1 MNKKRILSKT
11 QKNWTRHLIVL
22 FLLISTAQ
30 VSARNTWQ
38 DATRYFQAW
47 FDNNKGCV
55 VVAFRQGDDHFG
67 PANENGYIE
76 NAEVKFN
83 GNTIFRLSASDVNKG
98 YHLTEVNGKTVQIYS
113 GWGYNDSAHGV
124 SGGNECY
131 YKVVEWYSSNTLSAG
146 DAKVSINGTWD
157 VNGVYKS
164 DPMSASRNVTVPSLG
179 AVSIT
184 STSFSTQANK
194 TYLVYKK
201 NGTSGMDTK
210 GSFELFSGSE
220 KINATFSGNTIT
232 IPNISESA
240 RSYTLKYT
248 YKTPQTNAEYS
259 VSSSSFKVPAYTRP
273 KNLDVA
279 FNDVKRTVEVT
290 WDILSVG
297 GTKDVDFYTH
307 GFVLQRCE
315 SDKSN
320 WETIARIEY
329 DNSKTQYA
337 YSDEYFVQQ
346 NVSKSYSYRLQRAG
360 NTANHWDLTKDLY
373 LSTEHADINPRTV
386 AAKLDENNK
395 YKVHITWE
403 TMNENNLWSTG
414 SKFLIS
420 RMNKT
425 ANTKEEIYLK
435 KEDFLKHQYVDS
447 LINLCNIYYYMLQV
461 IPGGNYNTS
470 NAAATNTI
478 LSSEIGDMKS
488 LTVSKGYFYDRV
500 ELKWEVDYSEGG
512 FDKFIIQRK
521 RHDAD
526 DSEYQQIQMVD
537 ASASI
542 TQYNTEDKNCV
553 PGVIY
558 DYKVYG
564 VLKCA
569 DGEPLQSKYKPT
581 QIGFR
586 TPTGDVYGRV
596 TFENGQAVQDV
607 EVRLETEDEIPG
619 YSYELKGGF
628 LKIDKPSYLSANT
641 NAITLQAWIN
651 PKDVKAKTQQFIVKK
666 ENMYSF
672 YITNDK
678 LYFKVGNAT
687 NNQSIESTARLSTY
701 TKTSPYLHVS
711 ATYSQDSLHLYIN
724 QECVAKA
731 AYKKGS
737 QFTGPEN
744 QVTFGEGFTGNID
757 EIRIWDKALDAATI
771 ARDYTRYL
779 AGNESGLI
787 GYYTFDYSTAQE
799 FYDTSYKGTNYNENH
814 GTIEGDAVLDATNI
828 PTPEQLGYKGIT
840 SADGSY
846 TIHAVP
852 YTGNGT
858 SYSIIPRMGIH
869 TFSPSQEVR
878 IINADAQNHT
888 VNFTDKSSF
897 KVQGFVT
904 YYNSTIPVEGV
915 TFTVD
920 GVTVV
925 RSNGSI
931 IQTDSKGE
939 FTISVPVG
947 THEVKAVKSN
957 HIFANGGK
965 ITNSNG
971 TDRNYQDDLNNL
983 QLKDSTTIRYIGRIA
998 GGTIQEAYPIGHS
1011 LSKNNLAD
1019 GVSLTLEYINEAYK
1033 VALKD
1038 STVVMNHFKPS
1049 NQDKAK
1055 QNSVKWTAG
1064 QDIVIYPN
1072 AETGEF
1078 VADIIPEKFSV
1089 TLSVPGKSYESFSG
1103 GKGQLDLTSS
1113 FNLSESVREYRDSI
1127 QVNKDLN
1134 APVYEYTDYSDTVR
1148 YNKQQMFIA
1157 RTNTTLRITQ
1167 QDATGKDLPYMG
1179 NSKVSVLNALGEA
1192 TQVPLWTET
1201 DGYLLEKPV
1210 FEQGKWY
1217 KFQAKIF
1224 EAYPY
1229 YNADGSLKTSVN
1241 TDEVAVSDAEVSFS
1255 KQFCNKEGVQ
1265 EIVKCDENGLGTFE
1279 VQALQPDF
1287 TTGISN
1293 IEATFKIGDEGTAS
1307 PWPDP
1312 VSAYF
1317 IGQRQQGNS
1326 FVTEGPDKIMFV
1338 LRDPPGSKSYAYL
1351 EKGASSK
1358 TTSTYNGAVTNSGSE
1373 MHKTYLGGKV
1383 MTFTGVGAGMITETE
1398 VNNDISIGLTHEEQ
1412 VSGSVGT
1419 ERVMTTTTRFQTSD
1433 DPLYVGAGGDLYVG
1447 YSTNIVL
1454 GKTEN
1459 LTIRSKEQHEMYKLV
1474 GDEILA
1480 GVDDAGNYTGDYVL
1494 VKTEG
1499 IGLSERF
1506 STLFAYPQLHIE
1518 GQLIPNLIDTRNKWL
1533 VPYTGSATNITED
1546 AEFYDTMKTRAN
1558 STGQTVYA
1566 SYIAEDHED
1575 FGKSN
1580 TDETIQD
1587 KTKGD
1592 PNDPTN
1598 GPSYC
1603 IIYPDA
1609 LLSKT
1614 DDKGNVIVTDN
1625 DTINVINQSIKNWE
1639 KQLRANEQAKVKA
1652 KGSGKPLQNYSFH
1665 AGSNIEYNESFTQT
1679 KENTQEFHITLG
1691 AKTAGELG
1699 MTLMKTGT
1707 SFLLEEELNTEH
1719 GGSWSQSEETTQ
1731 TQGFVLAEDG
1741 DDDYLTVDVFHE
1753 VGYEKDNQYIEYKD
1767 IDSDAKQLS
1776 TMIFITRAGATACP
1790 YEGEY
1795 VARYYEPEQNHV
1807 IDEATLQIEMPK
1819 ISVPEGQ
1826 QSLIENV
1833 PSGKSAYLPIVLTNE
1848 SAINEDGWYDLKIL
1862 DDTNPDG
1869 AQLFM
1874 DGAPIGNGRSIMI
1887 PAEGVLNKTLEIRKG
1902 KVMNYDNLQIAIFSQ
1917 CQCDPTSPTPVIS
1930 DTLTFSVHFTPSC
1943 SDVNIKKPGNNWT
1956 YNTKLPTTLVNGVEK
1971 HYMDV
1976 VIDGFDVNYDNFH
1989 HLKLQ
1994 YKAASGSDDDWDK
2007 GTLMNFYN
2015 KQEYY
2020 DAAINAGM
2028 SATMIDAKDAGTIN
2042 YKWFL
2047 DDMSDQRYDLRVVSV
2062 CLIDNVE
2069 VENISEVR
2077 SGIKDMYCPR
2087 LFGSAQPAN
2096 GILTIND
2103 EIRLN
2108 FNETISDGLLT
2119 VNNFQVTGVRNGTKT
2134 DHSTSVRFDGINDYF
2149 ESQFDRNWNGKDI
2162 TVEMW
2167 VLEDQPQDAVF
2178 FSHGNRNESF
2188 EFGITAD
2195 NKLKVKVG
2203 STEIISQE
2211 AVPYDQGTWAHVA
2224 VELDKDGRVSAYY
2237 NFVEFIHSI
2246 QAETYTGEG
2255 NFVFGRSIATESG
2268 YYAGKMH
2275 NVRIWD
2281 TLLTSGRLQTNSLN
2295 LLSGN
2300 DNNLLAY
2307 YPMNEA
2313 KGSVIED
2320 KARGANLE
2328 MKGGEWVLPDGRSA
2342 HFNGNQYLTI
2352 TTSSAV
2358 LTSSMDY
2365 TIEFWFKGE
2374 PGQTNAALVASG
2386 RGDGTDMGGSKD
2398 LFFIGFEDG
2407 ILTFRNN
2414 EVKATANGDYLDNNW
2429 HHFALAVNRTTGRAQ
2444 ILIDGK
2450 LNSYFE
2456 AQDLGGIAAAK
2467 TYLGARVWTSEEDLT
2482 TTNKDYFFKG
2492 SIDDF
2497 RFWNLYKG
2505 ESIVSESNNERL
2517 DGTEKGLL
2525 VYYPFEHY
2533 IEWQGTKELQFTL
2546 SDKKVQDDPTRI
2558 IPDGVVNE
2566 GNLEASDIAPVKDKG
2581 PVANLLY
2588 DFVVN
2593 DDALI
2598 INLNEP
2604 WEKVEKTIVT
2614 FTVDG
2619 VRDING
2625 NEIVSPITWSAY
2637 IDRNQLKWS
2646 EEELNLEKKV
2656 NEPLTFDVQAQNL
2669 GGSIQH
2675 FTIENMPS
2683 WMDVTPS
2690 EGSIN
2695 PKSHQNITFTIDEGL
2710 NIGSYDEVIYMR
2722 NDNNVS
2728 EALAIN
2734 IKVNGE
2740 KPDWTV
2746 NPKDFKYSMNV
2757 YGKLRIN
2764 NIFSIDKEDMLAAF
2778 SNGKCVGVANNQY
2791 LKVNDMWYA
2800 FLTVYNNSSKNDNL
2814 EFRIW
2819 DASTG
2824 KIYMATTSETI
2835 TFESDAV
2842 KGSAVNP
2849 LIFDAKEMMV
2859 QNVAVDEGWN
2869 WVSFNVATESLKNV
2883 QEILKN
2889 NEWSSGDFVKDETNG
2904 KFVSYLP
2911 ETSQWIGTMTA
2922 TGFDNKHMYLIKSS
2936 EPQTVSVIGTAVKSK
2951 EDLTLSVK
2959 EGWNYIGYLPNVN
2972 LTLKEALAGYNAQ
2985 EGDIV
2990 KGQNGFSMFGGNLGW
3005 LGNLTYMEA
3014 GKGYMLYRGGEA
3026 TNLVYPS
3033 ISGTTAGRTRAMAMT
3048 EVTTGYENKQY
3059 AQNMSVVATANGIIE
3074 AGDRILA
3081 YAGGELRGVGETVKN
3096 PANDSTL
3103 YFININGEGQET
3115 ISFALERK
3123 GKVVAQTGAEFDY
3136 SSNSVKGSI
3145 QKPYLLN
3152 FTSED
3157 MGTVYPN
3164 PFENELHIVM
3174 SVEPGAVFEISMND
3188 ISGRLVKNYS
3198 AEKSASGYINMTLT
3212 DLEGLTSGVYMLNVK
3227 VNGVNNIYKVEKK

>member
-1 MNKKRILSKT
+1 MNKKRNLFKT
-11 QKNWTRHLIVL
+11 KKNWTRYLIVL
-22 FLLISTAQ
+22 FLLISTTQA
-30 VSARNTWQ
+30 SARNTWQ

-47 FDNNKGCV
+47 FDSNKGCV
-55 VVAFRQGDDHFG
+55 VIAFRQGDDAFG

-76 NAEVKFN
+76 SAEVKFD
-83 GNTIFRLSASDVNKG
+83 GQTIFRLSGSDVNSG
-98 YHLTEVNGKTVQIYS
+98 YKLTPIIGETKEIKSQ
-113 GWGYNDSAHGV
+113 WGTAGIGHGV
-124 SGGNECY
+124 TGGTECFH
-131 YKVVEWYSSNTLSAG
+131 KVVEWYPSSALSAG
-146 DAKVSINGTWD
+146 SVKVSINGTWD
-157 VNGVYKS
+157 VDGAYKT
-164 DPMSASRNVTVPSLG
+164 DAMSASRDITIPSLG

-184 STSFSTQANK
+184 GTSFNTQANE
-194 TYLVYKK
+194 TYLTYNK
-201 NGTSGMDTK
+201 NGTSGMDTQ
-210 GSFELFSGSE
+210 GSFELFSGNE
-220 KINATFSGNTIT
+220 KINTTFNGNTIT
-232 IPNISESA
+232 IPNISESSK
-240 RSYTLKYT
+240 SYILKYT
-248 YKTPQTNAEYS
+248 YTAYNNAKYS
-259 VSSSSFKVPAYTRP
+259 VSSVSYKVPAYTRP
-273 KNLDVA
+273 KNLSTT
-279 FNDVKRTVEVT
+279 FNDVKRVVEIA
-290 WDILSVG
+290 WDIPSIG
-297 GTKDVDFYTH
+297 GTRDVDYYTD
-307 GFVLQRCE
+307 GFLLQRCE
-315 SDKSN
+315 SEKSN
-320 WETIARIEY
+320 WETIANIEY
-329 DNSKTQYA
+329 DNSKTHYV
-337 YSDEYFVQQ
+337 YSDEYFSKQ
-346 NVSKSYSYRLQRAG
+346 NVSKSFGYRLQRTG
-360 NTANHWDLTKDLY
+360 NTPNHWDLEEELY
-373 LSTEHADINPRTV
+373 LSTEHADINPKTV
-386 AAKLDENNK
+386 MAKLDESNK

-414 SKFLIS
+414 SKFLIA

-435 KEDFLKHQYVDS
+435 KEDFLKHEYVDS

-500 ELKWEVDYSEGG
+500 EIKWEADYSEGG

-526 DSEYQQIQMVD
+526 ESEYQQIQMVD
-537 ASASI
+537 ASASA

-569 DGEPLQSKYKPT
+569 EGEPMQSKNKLT

-586 TPTGDVYGRV
+586 TPTGDIYGRI
-596 TFENGQAVQDV
+596 TFANGQAVQDV

-619 YSYELKGGF
+619 YSYYLNGGH
-628 LKIDKPSYLSANT
+628 LKIDNASYLSNNAQ
-641 NAITLQAWIN
+641 AITLQAWIKPQN
-651 PKDVKAKTQQFIVKK
+651 VKAAASQSIVKK

-672 YITNDK
+672 YIANNK
-678 LYFKVGNAT
+678 LHFKVGNST
-687 NNQSIESTARLSTY
+687 NSQSIESGSKLSDY
-701 TKTSPYLHVS
+701 TSSSSFVHVS

-724 QECVAKA
+724 GKCVEKA
-731 AYKKGS
+731 AYKKES
-737 QFTGPEN
+737 KLTGTN
-744 QVTFGEGFTGNID
+744 SQVTFGENFTGNID
-757 EIRIWDKALDAATI
+757 EIRIWNKALDETTI
-771 ARDYTRYL
+771 TRDYSRYL
-779 AGNESGLI
+779 AGNENGLI
-787 GYYTFDYSTAQE
+787 GYYTFDYSTASE
-799 FYDTSYKGTNYNENH
+799 FYDTSYKGTNYNGNH
-814 GTIEGDAVLDATNI
+814 GTIAGTVTLDANNI

-858 SYSIIPRMGIH
+858 SYTIIPRMGIH
-869 TFSPSQEVR
+869 TFAPNQEVR

-888 VNFTDKSSF
+888 VSFTDKSSF
-897 KVQGFVT
+897 NVHGFVT

-915 TFTVD
+915 MFTVD

-931 IQTDSKGE
+931 IQTDGKGE

-947 THEVKAVKSN
+947 THEVKAVKTN
-957 HIFANGGK
+957 HIFANEGRF
-965 ITNSNG
+965 TNSDG
-971 TDRNYQDDLNNL
+971 TDRNYQDDVPLYNI
-983 QLKDSTTIRYIGRIA
+983 QDSTTIRYIGRIA
-998 GGTIQEAYPIGHS
+998 GGTVQEAYPIGHS

-1019 GVSLTLEYINEAYK
+1019 GISLTLEYINDAYK

-1038 STVVMNHFKPS
+1038 STVTMNHLKPS
-1049 NQDKAK
+1049 NKDKAK
-1055 QNSVKWTAG
+1055 QNNVEWTAG
-1064 QDIVIYPN
+1064 KNIVIYPN

-1078 VADIIPEKFSV
+1078 VADVIPEKFNV
-1089 TLSVPGKSYESFSG
+1089 ILSVPGKSYESFSG
-1103 GKGQLDLTSS
+1103 AKGQLDLSNS
-1113 FNLSESVREYRDSI
+1113 FVAEESVYEYRDSI
-1127 QVNKDLN
+1127 QASKDPN
-1134 APVYEYTDYSDTVR
+1134 APVYEYTNYSDTAR

-1167 QDATGKDLPYMG
+1167 QDAGGKNLGYMG
-1179 NSKVSVLNALGEA
+1179 NPNITVLNALGES
-1192 TQVPLWTET
+1192 TEVPLWTEA
-1201 DGYLLEKPV
+1201 DGYVLEKPV
-1210 FEQGKWY
+1210 FEQGTWY
-1217 KFQAKIF
+1217 RFQAKVF

-1229 YNADGSLKTSVN
+1229 YNENGDLKEGAN
-1241 TDEVAVSDAEVSFS
+1241 ADEVAVSDAEVSFS
-1255 KQFCNKEGVQ
+1255 RQFCNKEAEQ
-1265 EIVKCDENGLGTFE
+1265 EIVECDENGLATFE

-1287 TTGISN
+1287 TTGVSN
-1293 IEATFKIGDEGTAS
+1293 VEATFKVGDEGTNKT
-1307 PWPDP
+1307 WPDSF
-1312 VSAYF
+1312 SAYF

-1358 TTSTYNGAVTNSGSE
+1358 TTSTYNGSVTNTGNE
-1373 MHKTYLGGKV
+1373 LHKSYLGSKTV
-1383 MTFTGVGAGMITETE
+1383 TFAGLGGGVITEVE
-1398 VNNDISIGLTHEEQ
+1398 VNNDLSIGVTHEEQ

-1419 ERVMTTTTRFQTSD
+1419 ERVSTTTTRFQTSD

-1447 YSTNIVL
+1447 YSTNVVL

-1459 LTIRSKEQHEMYKLV
+1459 LTIRTKEQHEMYKQS
-1474 GDEILA
+1474 GDEVLA
-1480 GVDDAGNYTGDYVL
+1480 GMDEDGNYTGNYVL

-1499 IGLSERF
+1499 VGLSERF

-1518 GQLIPNLIDTRNKWL
+1518 EQLIPNLIDTRNKWL
-1533 VPYTGSATNITED
+1533 VPYTGAATDITAD
-1546 AEFYDTMKTRAN
+1546 AEFYNSMKIRAN
-1558 STGQTVYA
+1558 TTKSAVYA

-1580 TDETIQD
+1580 DDETIAD
-1587 KTKGD
+1587 RTKGNPD
-1592 PNDPTN
+1592 DPTN

-1603 IIYPDA
+1603 IIYPDELPTMQDA
-1609 LLSKT
+1609 DGHT
-1614 DDKGNVIVTDN
+1614 IIADN
-1625 DTINVINQSIKNWE
+1625 DTVNAINQSIENWE
-1639 KQLRANEQAKVKA
+1639 NQLRANEQAKVKA
-1652 KGSGKPLQNYSFH
+1652 KESNKPLQNYSFH
-1665 AGSNIEYNESFTQT
+1665 AGSNIEYSESFTQT
-1679 KENTQEFHITLG
+1679 KENTQDFHITIG
-1691 AKTAGELG
+1691 AKTAAELG
-1699 MTLMKTGT
+1699 MNVMALGT
-1707 SFLLEEELNTEH
+1707 SFVIEEEVNTEQ
-1719 GGSWSQSEETTQ
+1719 GGSWSQTEETTQ
-1731 TQGFVLAEDG
+1731 TQGFVFAEDG
-1741 DDDYLTVDVFHE
+1741 DDDYLTVDVYHE
-1753 VGYEKDNQYIEYKD
+1753 VGYEKDDQYIEYKD
-1767 IDSDAKQLS
+1767 IDSDKKQLS
-1776 TMIFITRAGATACP
+1776 TMIFITRAGATGCP

-1795 VARYYEPEQNHV
+1795 VARYYEPEQRHV

-1819 ISVPEGQ
+1819 ISLPEGQ
-1826 QSLIENV
+1826 QSLVENV

-1874 DGAPIGNGRSIMI
+1874 DGAAIGNGRSIMI

-1930 DTLTFSVHFTPSC
+1930 DTLNFSVHFTPSC
-1943 SDVNIKKPGNNWT
+1943 SDVNIKKPSNNWT
-1956 YNTKLPTTLVNGVEK
+1956 YNTKLPTTLVNGVDK
-1971 HYMDV
+1971 HYMNV

-2007 GTLMNFYN
+2007 GTLMNFYS
-2015 KQEYY
+2015 KEEYY

-2028 SATMIDAKDAGTIN
+2028 NATMIEAKDAGTIN

-2069 VENISEVR
+2069 VENVSEIR

-2096 GILTIND
+2096 GILTVND
-2103 EIRLN
+2103 EVRLN

-2119 VNNFQVTGVRNGTKT
+2119 VNNFQVTGVRNGTQT

-2149 ESQFDRNWNGKDI
+2149 KSQFDRNWNGKDI
-2162 TVEMW
+2162 TIEMW
-2167 VLEDQPQDAVF
+2167 VLEDQPQDAIF
-2178 FSHGNRNESF
+2178 FSQGNKNESL

-2203 STEIISQE
+2203 STEIISKE
-2211 AVPYDQGTWAHVA
+2211 SVPYDQGTWAHVA
-2224 VELDKDGRVSAYY
+2224 MVLDKDGHVSAYY
-2237 NFVEFIHSI
+2237 NFVEYISDV
-2246 QAETYTGEG
+2246 QAEAYAGEG
-2255 NFVFGRSIATESG
+2255 NFVFGRSIATENS

-2328 MKGGEWVLPDGRSA
+2328 MNGGEWVLPEGRSA
-2342 HFNGNQYLTI
+2342 HFNGNQYLEI
-2352 TTSSAV
+2352 STSSTV

-2374 PGQTNAALVASG
+2374 PGQTNATLVASG
-2386 RGDGTDMGGSKD
+2386 RGDGTDMGGSEN
-2398 LFFIGFEDG
+2398 LFFIGFENG

-2414 EVKATANGDYLDNNW
+2414 EVKATAEGDYLDNDW
-2429 HHFALAVNRTTGRAQ
+2429 HHFALTVNRTTGRAQ
-2444 ILIDGK
+2444 ILIDGN
-2450 LNSYFE
+2450 LNTYFE

-2467 TYLGARVWTSEEDLT
+2467 TYLGARVWTSEEDVT

-2497 RFWNLYKG
+2497 RFWNLYKS
-2505 ESIVSESNNERL
+2505 ESIVSESSNERL

-2546 SDKKVQDDPTRI
+2546 SDKKVQEDPTHI

-2566 GNLEASDIAPVKDKG
+2566 GNLETSDIAPVKDKG

-2593 DDALI
+2593 NDALI

-2625 NEIVSPITWSAY
+2625 NEIVSPITWTAY

-2656 NEPLTFDVQAQNL
+2656 NAPLTFDVQAQNL

-2683 WMDVTPS
+2683 WMDVTPT

-2695 PKSHQNITFTIDEGL
+2695 PKSNQNITFTIDEGL

-2740 KPDWTV
+2740 KPDWSV

-2800 FLTVYNNSSKNDNL
+2800 FLTVYNNNSKNDNL

-2869 WVSFNVATESLKNV
+2869 WISFNVATESLKNV

-2911 ETSQWIGTMTA
+2911 ETSQWIGTMTS

-2936 EPQTVSVIGTAVKSK
+2936 ETQTVSVTGSSIKSK
-2951 EDLTLSVK
+2951 EDLTLTVK

-2972 LTLKEALAGYNAQ
+2972 LTLKEALAGYDAQ
-2985 EGDIV
+2985 EGDII
-2990 KGQNGFSMFGGNLGW
+2990 KGQSGFSMFGGNLGW

-3014 GKGYMLYRGGEA
+3014 GKGYMLHRGGEA
-3026 TNLVYPS
+3026 TSLVYPS
-3033 ISGTTAGRTRAMAMT
+3033 INGTTAGRTRAMAMSEET
-3048 EVTTGYENKQY
+3048 AAYENKQY
-3059 AQNMSVVATANGIIE
+3059 AQNMSVVATINGTFE

-3081 YAGGELRGVGETVKN
+3081 YAGNELRGIGEAVKN

-3103 YFININGEGQET
+3103 YFINVNGEGQET

-3123 GKVVAQTGAEFDY
+3123 GKIVAQTGAEFDY

-3145 QKPYLLN
+3145 QKPYILN

-3164 PFENELHIVM
+3164 PFEGELHIVM
-3174 SVEPGAVFEISMND
+3174 SVEPGAIFEISMND
-3188 ISGRLVKNYS
+3188 ISGRLVRHYS
-3198 AEKSASGYINMTLT
+3198 AEKTTSGYINMTLT
-3212 DLEGLTSGVYMLNVK
+3212 GLEGFTSGVYMLNVK
-3227 VNGVNNIYKVEKK
+3227 VNGVNNVYKVEKK